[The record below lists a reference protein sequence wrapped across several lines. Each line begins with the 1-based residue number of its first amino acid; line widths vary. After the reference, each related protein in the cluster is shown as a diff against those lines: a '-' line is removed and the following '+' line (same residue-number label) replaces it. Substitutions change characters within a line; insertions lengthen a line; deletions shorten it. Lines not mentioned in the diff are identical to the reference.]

1 MLSRL
6 FFISKKRHMKR
17 ERMRRLAQTSIQSLA
32 YIYTCIL
39 CTNIRSNNRTPTTY
53 SAIRNAFQVYMYCT
67 SKKLY
72 VFRLIDKSKGDM
84 EIDDGEL
91 GHLTGD
97 LALDD
102 DDGAFSIINNQSSTT
117 EQCNQRA
124 KPTGDHLQVNVE
136 PCQALK

>member
-1 MLSRL
+1 
-6 FFISKKRHMKR
+6 
-17 ERMRRLAQTSIQSLA
+17 
-32 YIYTCIL
+32 
-39 CTNIRSNNRTPTTY
+39 
-53 SAIRNAFQVYMYCT
+53 MYCT

-136 PCQALK
+136 LCQALK